1 MASGSSVAIGSAHG
15 AHLFGKQFHQDLAI
29 QKGLKEKYFSSSGEC
44 HLLLTALFESLKGR
58 DPLAFINRSSS
69 GGTGFTFLG
78 QVPSH
83 ALAHETPDQRIGI
96 VIKWQSEGQCNVER
110 IGALFFKAFGF
121 PAPET
126 YRIDEKLA
134 NLLGPYAEKKCF
146 AMGANYKALSLIA
159 MPLLD
164 ANNFK
169 EASKSKIKQMSPEDQ
184 QAMLEKFG
192 EIALLDI
199 ILGNNDRFVSF
210 TDDVESLFSVTSSF
224 NSGNV
229 MMEFEENVSA
239 RQKLVDVYPIDN
251 CTLDLADKKKRIS
264 DSEEDIGFGLF
275 EANLLETPPDSPCSV
290 ESSPKTVTQPEDPVD
305 AEALFQA
312 KIIRLNQVCI
322 RLINDL
328 DCVAKHIQNNLAKDL
343 KEREIDME
351 AYRGFIDMAPEHL
364 VIGMRKALD
373 KARMFDHASFAK
385 QCEVEKLD
393 AFSRRAIE
401 LIQLNMQSIQ
411 QL

>member
-1 MASGSSVAIGSAHG
+1 
-15 AHLFGKQFHQDLAI
+15 
-29 QKGLKEKYFSSSGEC
+29 
-44 HLLLTALFESLKGR
+44 
-58 DPLAFINRSSS
+58 DP
-69 GGTGFTFLG
+69 
-78 QVPSH
+78 
-83 ALAHETPDQRIGI
+83 
-96 VIKWQSEGQCNVER
+96 
-110 IGALFFKAFGF
+110 
-121 PAPET
+121 
-126 YRIDEKLA
+126 KLA
-134 NLLGPYAEKKCF
+134 NLLGPHAEKKCF

-169 EASKSKIKQMSPEDQ
+169 EASKSKIKQMSAEDQ

-199 ILGNNDRFVSF
+199 ILGNNDRLVSF

-229 MMEFEENVSA
+229 MMEFEEDVSG

-251 CTLDLADKKKRIS
+251 CTLDLADKKKHIS
-264 DSEEDIGFGLF
+264 DSEGDIGFGLF
-275 EANLLETPPDSPCSV
+275 EDNLLETPPDSPNSV
-290 ESSPKTVTQPEDPVD
+290 ESSPKTVPQPEDPVD

-328 DCVAKHIQNNLAKDL
+328 DCVAKHIQNNIAKDL
-343 KEREIDME
+343 KEREPDIE
-351 AYRGFIDMAPEHL
+351 VYREFIDMAPEHL